1 MRRDRLAKVAK
12 ICGYVLGIGNLLL
25 LGLGGPTAVILGL
38 VVVLAPFTLAT
49 ALKLT
54 AFLACS
60 IVSFALGDHRERAEF
75 LVCAI
80 GGVQPP
86 SQGEQYQEAM
96 LAEIRAAPVPQ
107 LPAIRANLV
116 ATAPRAIAGAWIR
129 LPKPL
134 WERARKA
141 VHPSLGNPGA

>member
-12 ICGYVLGIGNLLL
+12 IAGYVLGVGDLFL
-25 LGLGGPTAVILGL
+25 LGLGEPTAVTLGL

-60 IVSFALGDHRERAEF
+60 MVSFALGDHRERAEL

-80 GGVQPP
+80 GCVQPP
-86 SQGEQYQEAM
+86 SQGEKYQEAM
-96 LAEIRAAPVPQ
+96 LAEIRAAPAPQ

-116 ATAPRAIAGAWIR
+116 TTAPRVIAGAWIR
-129 LPKPL
+129 LPKTLPPR
-134 WERARKA
+134 WKRAHKA
-141 VHPSLGNPGA
+141 QR